1 MKLLQKIK
9 FQSEIKPVIKNL
21 QDKPDQLKNKQAKGV
36 KLHANTRL
44 ELLKNFFSEYLKD
57 RICKIKQHLNYILM
71 IINQNILA
79 ILRSFSNLQ
88 KDFYENPNTNETP
101 KMLLLKFK
109 KKTKKHQ
116 VAMALQV
123 NFISTF
129 QMN

>member
-44 ELLKNFFSEYLKD
+44 DLLKNFFSKYLKD

-71 IINQNILA
+71 IRNQKILA

-88 KDFYENPNTNETP
+88 KDFYEKSNTNETP
-101 KMLLLKFK
+101 KMPLLNFK
-109 KKTKKHQ
+109 K
-116 VAMALQV
+116 
-123 NFISTF
+123 N
-129 QMN
+129 